1 MTTPTTTPTP
11 AQQQAEQFR
20 AEIKRQFAEMEKNL
34 LFQNQVIETVNNS
47 IDLLHVEIAELRA
60 DLAQMREGLTHASQP
75 APASGQ
81 TETMQA
87 TRITKTRT
95 AGKDYYKILGG
106 RYTKRGVTI
115 WIEGLKALDLDPKQI
130 EWDETDGYTFPTP
143 LNVTVLMKE
152 YKDEETGETKTTP
165 QKVIGRA

>member
-20 AEIKRQFAEMEKNL
+20 AEIRASFERLEMHLDE
-34 LFQNQVIETVNNS
+34 QR
-47 IDLLHVEIAELRA
+47 VEIAELRA

-81 TETMQA
+81 TETMTA